1 MLLEDLFKLFDKNY
15 LLDDITIDEIILNKR
30 KIEKNCY
37 DCIFGKVNCSLDYN
51 SWLRHKELHSK
62 SFLNQEVAIRFLGEL
77 DEEEKKYLSSI
88 INPFRSRV
96 ASIAKMR
103 IDDEYSCIKI
113 QVIVPSL
120 STKVATIYDNI
131 FLPRFK
137 TDKKYLGMDQYQSYN
152 LEELEL

>member
-1 MLLEDLFKLFDKNY
+1 
-15 LLDDITIDEIILNKR
+15 
-30 KIEKNCY
+30 
-37 DCIFGKVNCSLDYN
+37 
-51 SWLRHKELHSK
+51 
-62 SFLNQEVAIRFLGEL
+62 
-77 DEEEKKYLSSI
+77 
-88 INPFRSRV
+88 
-96 ASIAKMR
+96 MR

>member
-1 MLLEDLFKLFDKNY
+1 MITKYVKLKDLTKSKYIRWKKQNCY
-15 LLDDITIDEIILNKR
+15 G
-30 KIEKNCY
+30 KNCY

-88 INPFRSRV
+88 IKPFRSRV
-96 ASIAKMR
+96 ASITKMG

-120 STKVATIYDNI
+120 STKVDTIYDNI